1 MDNNDDK
8 RKEGVMKL
16 GYNAGCRL
24 LNIGADHSVYKLID
38 FFEDALGHDDRF
50 SLFIGE
56 YVDNACKAELKLND
70 KYILTALL
78 TSVINPENLEPSMWI
93 EFYTDKLLL
102 DPNWGTTIIDIPFER
117 NISYIEPSRN
127 SLYRINYIF
136 CGPPKDAKEFLLKY
150 IIELDQ
156 NE

>member
-1 MDNNDDK
+1 
-8 RKEGVMKL
+8 MKV
-16 GYNAGCRL
+16 GYGPGYQF
-24 LNIGADHSVYKLID
+24 LNLEANHIVYKLIA

-56 YVDNACKAELKLND
+56 TVENACKAELRRNES
-70 KYILTALL
+70 YILTALI
-78 TSVINPENLEPSMWI
+78 TSIPNSEEKDNPSIWI

-102 DPNWGTTIIDIPFER
+102 DPNWGTTIIDVPFER
-117 NISYIEPSRN
+117 NISYTEPSRN

-136 CGPPKDAKEFLLKY
+136 CGPMKDAKEFLLKY